1 MSTFIFYNDNTIFI
15 VIEENVGILAQ
26 LQKLFLSIYNK
37 KLYFTCI
44 NSFEMWRKET
54 ALVNAVLV
62 IGSNLYS
69 KLIEIKEIIIE
80 STLQIFII
88 TETVINYEVPINA
101 KIIPPKLLGKILI
114 EHQ

>member
-1 MSTFIFYNDNTIFI
+1 
-15 VIEENVGILAQ
+15 
-26 LQKLFLSIYNK
+26 
-37 KLYFTCI
+37 
-44 NSFEMWRKET
+44 MWRKET